1 LTQSDLDLPR
11 ASAEHVGVVKKIMR
25 KSLARPR
32 SDGRR
37 EQIVNAAL
45 QVMIAEGVYH
55 ATTRKIAS
63 AAGVNVATLHYHFHD
78 KEEITFSVMEVL
90 ASNYRE
96 TLAARF
102 STAQTLHDRI
112 GDLLRFIFSEIEK
125 SRGEQLVL
133 QEMTLYV
140 LRYPH
145 AEHLAAEKE
154 REIQALYLDMLRAT
168 TDVRPE
174 DEAELTRLTNFIYA
188 SFVGILNQW
197 LASHD
202 ARLLL
207 RTTDDLIEAAQA
219 MAARRITG
227 ARKDSTALKAT
238 SVAEAPLVGR
248 ANGAKR

>member
-1 LTQSDLDLPR
+1 M
-11 ASAEHVGVVKKIMR
+11 AKKLMR
-25 KSLARPR
+25 KTPARPR

-45 QVMIAEGVYH
+45 QVMITEGVYH

-102 STAQTLHDRI
+102 SSPQTLHDRI
-112 GDLLRFIFSEIEK
+112 GDLLKFIFSEIEK

-154 REIQALYLDMLRAT
+154 REIQSLYLEMLRAA

-174 DEAELTRLTNFIYA
+174 DEPELTRLTNFIYA

-219 MAARRITG
+219 MAAQRITR
-227 ARKDSTALKAT
+227 ARNDGNSERVSPVAAL
-238 SVAEAPLVGR
+238 PGHR
-248 ANGAKR
+248 ARGAKR